1 LNHIRHVAPICPH
14 GRTHWRHL
22 ANTTEPSVCGGDA
35 VLCQITLTIIADLQR
50 LNAFLR
56 RSIRQGFC
64 SPDLTDIT
72 VIFDAAD
79 ETLFC
84 KILSDR
90 NRLLAPLL
98 PNEVCTPYHLRP
110 RRHNRQ
116 LTPKV
121 NKLCDSNFIQRM
133 LYKDSHW
140 LSCILSAFYFTC
152 RAAFCQLI
160 INEYRIL
167 LYYRDGVRLHPDRP
181 RHCSGCRVPR
191 LQVVIPGGHGRH
203 DISA

>member
-1 LNHIRHVAPICPH
+1 MFFSSR
-14 GRTHWRHL
+14 
-22 ANTTEPSVCGGDA
+22 GD
-35 VLCQITLTIIADLQR
+35 

-64 SPDLTDIT
+64 SPDLADIT

-90 NRLLAPLL
+90 NHLLAPLL
-98 PNEVCTPYHLRP
+98 PNEVCTPYYLRP

-121 NKLCDSNFIQRM
+121 NKLCDSKFIQRM
-133 LYKDSHW
+133 LYKDSYW
-140 LSCILSAFYFTC
+140 LSCILSPFYFTC
-152 RAAFCQLI
+152 WAAFCQLI
-160 INEYRIL
+160 INEYCIVLYCIIGSSCLIWSNFPQLFSSNIWIDFYIIHECVLSLLCLSFSLGFSIL
-167 LYYRDGVRLHPDRP
+167 LLYIVNSNSNYRNCLK
-181 RHCSGCRVPR
+181 
-191 LQVVIPGGHGRH
+191 
-203 DISA
+203 